1 MNFKFLKTFLAGSVF
16 ALGSIGLT
24 ACGDDS
30 SSASDEGDSS
40 SSAEKLVLSSVSE
53 TSPLDA
59 GSKVVAAAT
68 ADGQGGYILTLSG
81 TIKTDND
88 GFDTDGY
95 KGEDRVYY
103 NIDSLHF
110 DIGDKDGNRVN
121 LPVPIDTGAFKNNAD
136 RGINLIS
143 AVNGEIVL
151 NQDAIGCGDFTLYI
165 TVFMSGEDE
174 DTKQFAYTARVN
186 GDEGIKFNLPCK
198 VIESSSSGEEVC
210 TEMELV
216 KDVVISNKLGSD
228 VPAINFATGTS
239 ENPDVTMTIED
250 RMPSFTASADV
261 KIIEEGSQ
269 ESGVIPE
276 GKVCLESFTE
286 AYNGERNPMDLEN
299 MAWYLV
305 KTASGTYPVM
315 IVKFMALDDTRGDLT
330 ISYFKKK

>member
-1 MNFKFLKTFLAGSVF
+1 MKFQFVKSILACSVF
-16 ALGSIGLT
+16 ALGSVALT
-24 ACGDDS
+24 ACGGDS
-30 SSASDEGDSS
+30 SSSADEGDSS
-40 SSAEKLVLSSVSE
+40 SSAEPLVLSSVSE

-68 ADGQGGYILTLSG
+68 ADGQGGYYLSLSG
-81 TIKTDND
+81 IIKTDSETFPD
-88 GFDTDGY
+88 PEGY
-95 KGEDRVYY
+95 DGEDPVYY
-103 NIDSLHF
+103 NIDSLQF
-110 DIGDKDGNRVN
+110 DVGDKDGNRVS
-121 LPVPIDTGAFKNNAD
+121 LPVNLKQGASLGKES
-136 RGINLIS
+136 INLIS
-143 AVNGEIVL
+143 VIDEIPL
-151 NQDAIGCGDFTLYI
+151 DQDATCGDKFTLYVTI
-165 TVFMSGEDE
+165 FMSGDTE
-174 DTKQFAYTARVN
+174 DTKQYAYTARLT
-186 GDEGIKFNLPCK
+186 GDFSIPCK

-239 ENPDVTMTIED
+239 ENPDVTMIIED
-250 RMPSFTASADV
+250 RMPSFTASAGV

-315 IVKFMALDDTRGDLT
+315 IVKFMAQDDTRGDLT